1 MAENI
6 LDQAEEKTVEK
17 GTGRSKKMYAL
28 VFVVIVFVAVIGF
41 LLYSGF
47 GDLLPFMETIT
58 NPDQASN
65 TLSEL
70 GNDLS
75 GISDDLKDMENIL

>member
-1 MAENI
+1 MVENI
-6 LDQAEEKTVEK
+6 YDEMESREGGVSRRKA
-17 GTGRSKKMYAL
+17 YAL
-28 VFVVIVFVAVIGF
+28 VFIIIILVGAVGF
-41 LLYSGF
+41 LLYAGYD
-47 GDLLPFMETIT
+47 GVLPLVERVT
-58 NPDQASN
+58 NAEQASN